1 MSEQIARYKPGGN
14 VPAFAATAVLAGR
27 FVKITGGKTA
37 QGDYQIGHCGAGERA
52 FGVAERDSAAAT
64 EPATSMERRVNVVR
78 NGAIAR
84 VLCGVDVI
92 AGAAVKSDANGKAIP
107 QGGTG
112 VIVGYAMEAG
122 DGDSG
127 TDYVEVE
134 LI

>member
-1 MSEQIARYKPGGN
+1 MAEQIARFKPGVN

-52 FGVAERDSAAAT
+52 FGVAERDSAAAS
-64 EPATSMERRVNVVR
+64 EPAHSVERRVNVVR
-78 NGAIAR
+78 PGAIAR
-84 VLCGVDVI
+84 VLCGADVT

-112 VIVGYAMEAG
+112 TIVGYALETA

-134 LI
+134 LV